1 MLKQNRRMAG
11 HWRDFVGGKRKIVK
25 KQNEYEKFS
34 DAFGKILAVP
44 HEEIKRKLEAEKQA
58 KKRKKS
64 KKSSA
69 SRAAGDC

>member
-1 MLKQNRRMAG
+1 MEGR
-11 HWRDFVGGKRKIVK
+11 WRDCADGKRKIVK

-34 DAFGKILAVP
+34 DAFGKIIAVP

-64 KKSSA
+64 RKSSA
-69 SRAAGDC
+69 SREAGDC